1 MHAHEP
7 VDVDELLAEL
17 VAGVDSV
24 PEAARVAAA
33 RQALDCAGVALAAA
47 AHPAGRAVARV
58 VSAEGGAAVARV
70 VGTGLVT
77 SAAQAAWANGAL
89 AHLLDFDDTGF
100 SHPTACLL
108 PAGLAVAE
116 LEDASGEQL
125 LTALVLGYEV
135 FERIAASARPFEP
148 ALRERGW
155 HPTSLWGCPAAAA
168 TAGRLLGLDAAQLR
182 VAMAIAASN
191 GSGVTQQ
198 FGTWAKGVNA
208 GNAARAGVV
217 AALLAREGFFADD
230 AGVGGRYGLL
240 SAVVGPG
247 AADLS
252 GFGGDLGSRWS
263 IVSPGLGI
271 KPWPA
276 CTSTLRAV
284 DAMLRIAGRD
294 GYDPSGVSRIVV
306 EVHPDLLHTLRHRAP
321 PDGFRGKFS
330 LDYTVAA
337 AALDGDLTLDSFD
350 DAAAARPELR
360 AMLALVELA
369 KHPEWPL
376 AERHTNPVT
385 VHFADGR
392 SVTESVPVFH
402 GAPADPLS
410 TAEVETKFRAC
421 AARALGA
428 DGAEQGLSALQSL
441 PAAASVRAVVSALTP
456 RP

>member
-1 MHAHEP
+1 M
-7 VDVDELLAEL
+7 
-17 VAGVDSV
+17 
-24 PEAARVAAA
+24 
-33 RQALDCAGVALAAA
+33 
-47 AHPAGRAVARV
+47 
-58 VSAEGGAAVARV
+58 
-70 VGTGLVT
+70 T

-116 LEDASGEQL
+116 LVDASGEEL

-252 GFGGDLGSRWS
+252 GFGARSRARAGRSSHRVWAS
-263 IVSPGLGI
+263 SRGRPARARCAPSTRCCASPG
-271 KPWPA
+271 A
-276 CTSTLRAV
+276 
-284 DAMLRIAGRD
+284 
-294 GYDPSGVSRIVV
+294 
-306 EVHPDLLHTLRHRAP
+306 
-321 PDGFRGKFS
+321 
-330 LDYTVAA
+330 
-337 AALDGDLTLDSFD
+337 
-350 DAAAARPELR
+350 
-360 AMLALVELA
+360 
-369 KHPEWPL
+369 
-376 AERHTNPVT
+376 
-385 VHFADGR
+385 
-392 SVTESVPVFH
+392 
-402 GAPADPLS
+402 
-410 TAEVETKFRAC
+410 TATTR
-421 AARALGA
+421 R
-428 DGAEQGLSALQSL
+428 
-441 PAAASVRAVVSALTP
+441 T
-456 RP
+456 